1 MQCAKA
7 VSGMCSWSVGR
18 VPHLLEG
25 GTAATVGSSWRLSS
39 WSLCC
44 SGLGVVVDWLD
55 ACSLVLGSV
64 LPCVVEVR
72 CCTTLAVGVLYSL
85 RMVWCRCT
93 ISTSYLI
100 QYVSLLE
107 KILIIIFVSIYCIKG
122 CLLLIIILVD
132 KPAGQN
138 DLYLCKFTY

>member
-7 VSGMCSWSVGR
+7 VSGMGSWSVGR

-25 GTAATVGSSWRLSS
+25 GTAATVGSSWRSSS

-72 CCTTLAVGVLYSL
+72 CCTTLAGRAILSAYGVVPLYHL
-85 RMVWCRCT
+85 YFLLNT
-93 ISTSYLI
+93 ICVAS
-100 QYVSLLE
+100 
-107 KILIIIFVSIYCIKG
+107 
-122 CLLLIIILVD
+122 
-132 KPAGQN
+132 
-138 DLYLCKFTY
+138 

>member
-1 MQCAKA
+1 MHVALCWVPFFP
-7 VSGMCSWSVGR
+7 VSLR
-18 VPHLLEG
+18 
-25 GTAATVGSSWRLSS
+25 
-39 WSLCC
+39 
-44 SGLGVVVDWLD
+44 LGVVLLWL
-55 ACSLVLGSV
+55 
-64 LPCVVEVR
+64 
-72 CCTTLAVGVLYSL
+72 GVLYSL